1 MGERLRG
8 VDMALLETQG
18 LGKLYGKLQ
27 AVKDLDFTVEEG
39 ELRGLIG
46 PNGAGKTTVFNMLTG
61 FDPPSAGRIY
71 FRGEDI
77 TGLPAHKIA
86 HKGIARAFQQSYLFM
101 DQTVIQNVLVGCHM
115 SCRAGAIREFLHTPR
130 ARQHERAARDKAAH
144 IIDFMGMTGLTNE
157 FAGNLSHGQQ
167 RALGVGMALACD
179 PTLLLLDEPVT
190 GMNPTESA
198 EMVERINK
206 IRQSGVTIV
215 LVEHSMEVVMNVCDL
230 ITVVSYGEKLAE
242 GTPQEIRNDCN
253 VIEAYLGKEEA

>member
-1 MGERLRG
+1 MI
-8 VDMALLETQG
+8 LLETRG

-27 AVKDLDFTVEEG
+27 AVKDLDIAVEEG

-46 PNGAGKTTVFNMLTG
+46 PNGAGKTTVFNLLTG
-61 FDPPSAGRIY
+61 FDTPSAGQVF
-71 FRGEDI
+71 FRGEEI

-86 HKGIARAFQQSYLFM
+86 QKGMARAFQQSYLFM
-101 DQTVIQNVLVGCHM
+101 DQTVLQNVLVGCHM
-115 SCRAGAIREFLHTPR
+115 SCRAGALREFLHSPSAQR
-130 ARQHERAARDKAAH
+130 YERIAGDKAAE
-144 IIDFMGMTGLTNE
+144 ILDFMGMTNLTNE

-198 EMVERINK
+198 EMVRRIK
-206 IRQSGVTIV
+206 SIREKGVTVI
-215 LVEHSMEVVMNVCDL
+215 LVEHSMDVVMNVCER
-230 ITVVSYGEKLAE
+230 ITVVSYGQKLAE
-242 GTPQEIRNDCN
+242 GTPQEIRNDCA

>member
-1 MGERLRG
+1 MI
-8 VDMALLETQG
+8 LLETRG

-27 AVKDLDFTVEEG
+27 AVKDLDIAVEEG

-46 PNGAGKTTVFNMLTG
+46 PNGAGKTTVFNLLTG
-61 FDPPSAGRIY
+61 FDTPSAGQIF

-86 HKGIARAFQQSYLFM
+86 QKGMARAFQQSYLFM
-101 DQTVIQNVLVGCHM
+101 DQTVLQNVLVGCHM
-115 SCRAGAIREFLHTPR
+115 SCRAGALREFLHAPSAQR
-130 ARQHERAARDKAAH
+130 YERAAAEKAAE
-144 IIDFMGMTGLTNE
+144 ILDFMGMTNLTNE

-198 EMVERINK
+198 EMVRRIK
-206 IRQSGVTIV
+206 SIREKGVTVI
-215 LVEHSMEVVMNVCDL
+215 LVEHSMDVVMNVCER
-230 ITVVSYGEKLAE
+230 ITVVSYGQKLAE
-242 GTPQEIRNDCN
+242 GTPQEIRNDCA

>member
-1 MGERLRG
+1 M
-8 VDMALLETQG
+8 MLLETQG

-27 AVKDLDFTVEEG
+27 AVKDLDIAVAEG

-46 PNGAGKTTVFNMLTG
+46 PNGAGKTTVFNLLTG
-61 FDPPSAGRIY
+61 FDTPSAGKVF
-71 FRGEDI
+71 FRGEDV

-86 HKGIARAFQQSYLFM
+86 QKGMARAFQQSFLFM
-101 DQTVIQNVLVGCHM
+101 EQTVRQNVLVGCHM
-115 SCRAGAIREFLHTPR
+115 SCQAGPIREFLHTSR
-130 ARQHERAARDKAAH
+130 ARRFERSARDRVAE
-144 IIDFMGMTGLTNE
+144 ILDFMGMTDLTNE
-157 FAGNLSHGQQ
+157 SAGNLSHGQQ
-167 RALGVGMALACD
+167 RALGVGMALACN

-198 EMVERINK
+198 EMVERIKN
-206 IRQSGVTIV
+206 IRESGITVI

-242 GTPQEIRNDCN
+242 GTPQEIRNDCA